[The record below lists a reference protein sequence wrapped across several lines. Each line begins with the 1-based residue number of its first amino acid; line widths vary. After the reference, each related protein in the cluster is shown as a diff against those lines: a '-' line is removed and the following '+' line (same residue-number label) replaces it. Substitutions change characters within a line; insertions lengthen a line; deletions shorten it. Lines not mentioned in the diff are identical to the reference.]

1 MPEPDDKK
9 GAARAPFLGGCA
21 AGREAWKLE
30 QCKLI

>member
-21 AGREAWKLE
+21 AGREAWKLA
-30 QCKLI
+30 